1 MDWLILFLSG
11 VIGGVLNS
19 IAGGGSFITF
29 PALLFAGVPPI
40 AANATNTFASCAGYI
55 SGAYALRHEIQS
67 GTKQLKL
74 VVGLCVI
81 GGGIGAFLLL
91 HTPEALFTQSVP
103 WLLLFAALL
112 FTFGGT
118 LNKWLK
124 KVTAKHKHA
133 TSAGAFFS
141 ACITFDRVCLWW
153 LF

>member
-74 VVGLCVI
+74 TIAWAMCNWRRHWCISYYYTRQKRYLPNPYLGYYCSPLY
-81 GGGIGAFLLL
+81 FLPLVA
-91 HTPEALFTQSVP
+91 HSIN
-103 WLLLFAALL
+103 
-112 FTFGGT
+112 G
-118 LNKWLK
+118 
-124 KVTAKHKHA
+124 
-133 TSAGAFFS
+133 
-141 ACITFDRVCLWW
+141 
-153 LF
+153 